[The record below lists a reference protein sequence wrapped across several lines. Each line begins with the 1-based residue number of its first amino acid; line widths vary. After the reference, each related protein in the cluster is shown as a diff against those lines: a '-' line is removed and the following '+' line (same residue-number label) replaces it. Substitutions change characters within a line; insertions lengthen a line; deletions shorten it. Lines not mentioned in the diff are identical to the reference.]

1 MGTDK
6 AAIVAVVGEMISEL
20 TGVDGGEVASDDRL
34 MEDLGMDSLQ
44 SMELL
49 SRLSEEYEIDPDMED
64 VQGVQTV
71 GDVVAFLQR
80 ELAKA

>member
-1 MGTDK
+1 
-6 AAIVAVVGEMISEL
+6 MISEL
-20 TGVDGGEVASDDRL
+20 TGVDAGEVAPADRL

-49 SRLSEEYEIDPDMED
+49 SRLSEEYEIDPDMDD

-71 GDVVAFLQR
+71 ADVVAFLQR